1 MRIKIL
7 KDSKKNPIILITMLI
22 ITSLLVAGCIG
33 GEKKSERIIVKGS
46 DTILPLAQALAEEFM
61 NKYPDADV
69 TVIGGGSGVGIA
81 SLIDGSTDIAD
92 ASRKIKD
99 KELENAKAKGVNP
112 VETVIAWD
120 GIGVVVHPNNLVS
133 NLTLSQIRGIYNGSI
148 SNWKEVGGAD
158 KTITVISRDSSSG
171 TYEYFKEHALSGDN
185 YRPDAL
191 TLAATGAI
199 VQSVSQN
206 EGAIGYIG
214 LAYLDESVKALS
226 LSKDRFLEY
235 AEPTI
240 ENVLD
245 KKYPLAREL
254 YQYTNGEPTG
264 LVKQFIEFEL
274 SPEGQK
280 IVREVGYIPVK

>member
-1 MRIKIL
+1 MIKIF
-7 KDSKKNPIILITMLI
+7 KDSKTTQLIIVTMLI

-33 GEKKSERIIVKGS
+33 GEKKSESIIIKGS

-81 SLIDGSTDIAD
+81 ALIDGSTDIAD

-120 GIGVVVHPNNLVS
+120 GLTVVVHPKNQVS
-133 NLTLSQIRGIYNGSI
+133 KLTLSQIRGIYNGSI

-158 KTITVISRDSSSG
+158 RRITVISRDSSSG
-171 TYEYFKEHALSGDN
+171 TYEYFKEHVMEKEN

-191 TLAATGAI
+191 TLAATGAV
-199 VQSVSQN
+199 VQTVLQN

-214 LAYLDESVKALS
+214 LAYLDESVKGLS
-226 LSKDRFLEY
+226 LSKDGLEY
-235 AEPTI
+235 AKPTI

-264 LVKQFIEFEL
+264 LAKQFIDFEL

>member
-1 MRIKIL
+1 MIKIF
-7 KDSKKNPIILITMLI
+7 KDSKKTPVILITMLI

-33 GEKKSERIIVKGS
+33 GEKRSESIIVKGS

-81 SLIDGSTDIAD
+81 ALIDGSTDIAD

-133 NLTLSQIRGIYNGSI
+133 NLTLSQIRGIYKGSI

-158 KTITVISRDSSSG
+158 KRITVISRDSSSG

-226 LSKDRFLEY
+226 LSKDGIEY

-240 ENVLD
+240 ENVLSG
-245 KKYPLAREL
+245 KYPLAREL